1 MKQKE
6 KQLALNLYDLH
17 TVALNETDQ
26 DILLVGNSYH
36 NGEPIELMVVLKD
49 IDFLEFISH
58 HEINRIKENLKKRID
73 EL

>member
-6 KQLALNLYDLH
+6 KQLALNLYDLD

-58 HEINRIKENLKKRID
+58 KEIDTIKENLKKRID